1 MELTFEII
9 KQLRVNM
16 LDKAQ
21 ARHLIRALDARMR
34 LIYNELYD
42 PNLTDKMIHMPT
54 AQERKKQLLH
64 DMQQM
69 SADDPKA
76 TLKLAAHY
84 FIDNVRECLDEKLSA
99 FVVTDDKLGGIH
111 AGGMHVRLSFSSFC
125 SHVSSLT
132 PLEDAKKNDAK
143 AQELMLKGY
152 IINKK
157 QGKSNEKYTLVNCDK
172 NRMLLKEYLTSIGA
186 SHIRFEQPLDG
197 DNIIYDVVCVISPEK
212 YPLYEPPHK
221 EKDTLDPFFLPEN
234 HVFTPDEELRIRKL
248 LDDIKFALNSYGFM
262 QDSNTIPKLLKSY
275 MYELEGMYGVN
286 GEIYREQDAKYRPNR
301 EQNKLVRKAEE
312 EARRNAFANNKNL
325 CPLIN
330 QIRNEIQNVLEPE
343 GLMIGVATVH
353 RYGRVCFEIERSFE
367 INFKRDDP
375 PKNGL
380 FRRNELNNEWVIPA
394 SQENIEKIQTIMR
407 KAFPSFKFASNVE
420 CRMQN
425 GTLTLN
431 KICCTIDL

>member
-9 KQLRVNM
+9 EQLRINM

-21 ARHLIRALDARMR
+21 ARHLIRALDARIR
-34 LIYNELYD
+34 LIYNELYN

-54 AQERKKQLLH
+54 AKERKKQLLH
-64 DMQQM
+64 DMQRM

-84 FIDNVRECLDEKLSA
+84 FIDNVRECLDEELSA
-99 FVVTDDKLGGIH
+99 FVVTDDKSGGIH

-221 EKDTLDPFFLPEN
+221 EKDTLDPFFLPKD

-248 LDDIKFALNSYGFM
+248 LDDTKFALNSYSFM
-262 QDSNTIPKLLKSY
+262 QDSNTIPELLKSY
-275 MYELEGMYGVN
+275 MYELEGMYSVN
-286 GEIYREQDAKYRPNR
+286 GEIYREQDAKHRPDR
-301 EQNKLVRKAEE
+301 EQNKLIRKAEE

-325 CPLIN
+325 YPLIN
-330 QIRNEIQNVLEPE
+330 QIRSEIQNVLEPE
-343 GLMIGVATVH
+343 GLMIGIATVH

-367 INFKRDDP
+367 VNFKRDDP
-375 PKNGL
+375 PENGL
-380 FRRNELNNEWVIPA
+380 FKRDELNDEWVIPA
-394 SQENIEKIQTIMR
+394 SQENIERIQTIMR

-431 KICCTIDL
+431 KMCCTIDL

>member
-1 MELTFEII
+1 MKLTFEII
-9 KQLRVNM
+9 EQLRVNM

-21 ARHLIRALDARMR
+21 ARHLIRALDARIR
-34 LIYNELYD
+34 LIYNELYN

-54 AQERKKQLLH
+54 AKERKKQLQH
-64 DMQQM
+64 DMQRM

-84 FIDNVRECLDEKLSA
+84 FINNVRERLDEELSA
-99 FVVTDDKLGGIH
+99 FAITDDKSGGIH

-125 SHVSSLT
+125 SHVSSRT

-212 YPLYEPPHK
+212 YPLYEQLHK
-221 EKDTLDPFFLPEN
+221 EKDTLDPFFLPED
-234 HVFTPDEELRIRKL
+234 HVFTPDEELCIRKL
-248 LDDIKFALNSYGFM
+248 LDDIKFALNSYSFM
-262 QDSNTIPKLLKSY
+262 QDSNTIPELLKSY
-275 MYELEGMYGVN
+275 MYELEGMYSVD
-286 GEIYREQDAKYRPNR
+286 GEIYREQDAKHRPDR

-312 EARRNAFANNKNL
+312 EARRNAFASNKNL
-325 CPLIN
+325 YPLIH
-330 QIRNEIQNVLEPE
+330 QIRSEIQNVLKPE

-353 RYGRVCFEIERSFE
+353 WYGRVCFEIERSFE
-367 INFKRDDP
+367 VNFKHDDP
-375 PKNGL
+375 PENGL
-380 FRRNELNNEWVIPA
+380 FERDELNDEWVIPV
-394 SQENIEKIQTIMR
+394 SQKNIERIQTIMR
-407 KAFPSFKFASNVE
+407 KTFPSFKFASNVE

-431 KICCTIDL
+431 KMCCTIDL